1 MAEPAGGGN
10 PGEELEGS
18 LPVVG
23 VAREGLE
30 DCGLVEAG
38 RVGRGFGVVEWVE
51 VRNGVGW

>member
-1 MAEPAGGGN
+1 MAEPAAGGN

-51 VRNGVGW
+51 VRSGVGW